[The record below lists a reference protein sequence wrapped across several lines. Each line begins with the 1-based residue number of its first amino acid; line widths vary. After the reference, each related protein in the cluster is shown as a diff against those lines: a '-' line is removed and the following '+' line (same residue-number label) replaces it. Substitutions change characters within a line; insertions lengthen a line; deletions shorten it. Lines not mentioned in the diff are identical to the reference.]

1 MVLSVRTKGSNGVTR
16 EELNERIDRTLAENR
31 AAIEKADAHFR
42 EFRHQAAIHTVR
54 TERVFRELREA
65 VRRR

>member
-1 MVLSVRTKGSNGVTR
+1 MMSVTQ
-16 EELNERIDRTLAENR
+16 EERKKKIELLQAQNR
-31 AAIEKADAHFR
+31 AAIEKADAFLRWYDR
-42 EFRHQAAIHTVR
+42 EAPIHRAR